1 MKLVKAFTVDEI
13 IFAIRT
19 ELFQQNKLLN
29 IHIRIRYSILK
40 LRLSQTEKTKGI
52 STMIVVWICAPFN
65 ILSSFT
71 IHEKDK

>member
-1 MKLVKAFTVDEI
+1 MKQF
-13 IFAIRT
+13 FAIRT

-29 IHIRIRYSILK
+29 KHIRVTYSILK
-40 LRLSQTEKTKGI
+40 LRLIQTEKTKGI

-71 IHEKDK
+71 VHEKDK

>member
-1 MKLVKAFTVDEI
+1 MRQMNPKEI
-13 IFAIRT
+13 YSWWNN

-29 IHIRIRYSILK
+29 KHIRGKYSILK
-40 LRLSQTEKTKGI
+40 LRLIQTEKTKGI
-52 STMIVVWICAPFN
+52 STMIVVWICVPFS